1 MNFKKTVTIA
11 AAAGALCAFAL
22 PALAETTLYGSA
34 RVQNFWKTTEN
45 KAVNPSDTNTDFDMH
60 LASTSRL
67 GLIFTSGD
75 VTGMIEYGAA
85 AGNANIRLLY
95 GTYKFNFGTLLVG
108 QNYNGYYVGS
118 AQVAPI
124 AADDNVNIN
133 YGALWDQR
141 QAQIKLTL
149 NNGVYLAAIQS
160 TVPVTATSELL
171 IPKLNVGYEGK
182 ADNITFGGGIVGQ
195 TYKDQ
200 SIKKTITSLMGYAH
214 GTLQAGPAA
223 LLVNLGVGQ
232 NTGNMGLTSGNAT
245 GATAGP
251 AATYIGAT
259 NVYANSKDTI
269 SIEGMVQGSYTVSPV
284 VKVNAI
290 FGYAQDDNSGFKK
303 VDNRMSVT
311 VNAPVTLAKNVTII
325 PEFDYIDQLD
335 QKGGTKGNKDYIYG
349 AQMRINF

>member
-34 RVQNFWKTTEN
+34 RVQNFWKTNEN

-60 LASTSRL
+60 LATTSRL
-67 GLIFTSGD
+67 GINFSN
-75 VTGMIEYGAA
+75 GAL
-85 AGNANIRLLY
+85 AGKVEVGGSNSNTRLLY
-95 GTYKFNFGTLLVG
+95 GTYKFDFGTLLVG

-124 AADDNVNIN
+124 AADDNTNIN

-160 TVPVTATSELL
+160 TVPVTASSELL

-195 TYKDQ
+195 TYKEQ
-200 SIKKTITSLMGYAH
+200 LIKKDIVSVMGYAH

-232 NTGNMGLTSGNAT
+232 NTGNMGLTSGNAA
-245 GATAGP
+245 GPTAGP
-251 AATYIGAT
+251 AAAYAGAT

-269 SIEGMVQGSYTVSPV
+269 SIEGMIQGSYTVSPV

-290 FGYAQDDNSGFKK
+290 FGYAQDDNTTFTK

-335 QKGGTKGNKDYIYG
+335 QRNGTKGNKDYIYG
-349 AQMRINF
+349 AQMRIDF